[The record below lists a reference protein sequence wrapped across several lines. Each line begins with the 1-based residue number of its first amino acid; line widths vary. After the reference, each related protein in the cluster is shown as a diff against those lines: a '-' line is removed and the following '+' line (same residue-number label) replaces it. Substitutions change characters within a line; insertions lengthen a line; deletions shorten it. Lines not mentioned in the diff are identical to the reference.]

1 MRLRTT
7 SSGILA
13 AAALIVGAVVVA
25 SFPSPWLKAQAPQVR
40 TGGSTFFEREG
51 GRNRARFQ
59 GDASQQA
66 DGLVLLKKF
75 RMETLSEREE
85 PEMSVSA
92 PECLFSVSTRNAW
105 SSGELKV
112 SRADG
117 LFTLEGE
124 GFHWNQKETRLAI
137 SNKVRAVIRRNL
149 FSSSTNSPPR

>member
-1 MRLRTT
+1 MRLRTP
-7 SSGILA
+7 SPGILA
-13 AAALIVGAVVVA
+13 ATALIVGAAVA
-25 SFPSPWLKAQAPQVR
+25 FSPIPGLRAQAPQVR

-85 PEMSVSA
+85 PEMMVSA

-105 SSGELKV
+105 SAGELKV

-117 LFTLEGE
+117 LFSLEGE

-149 FSSSTNSPPR
+149 FSPSTNSPPR

>member
-1 MRLRTT
+1 MRLRTPLP
-7 SSGILA
+7 GFFA
-13 AAALIVGAVVVA
+13 AAALCVGALVA
-25 SFPSPWLKAQAPQVR
+25 FFPVPWLGAQAPQVR
-40 TGGSTFFEREG
+40 TGGSTFFERDG

-59 GDASQQA
+59 GDASQHG

-85 PEMSVSA
+85 PEMTVSA
-92 PECLFSVSTRNAW
+92 PECLFNVSTRSAW

-117 LFTLEGE
+117 LFSLEGV

-149 FSSSTNSPPR
+149 FSPSTNTPPR